1 MDFAGLMVIDEI
13 QRVPELLLAIKEQ
26 VDADPRPGRYLLSG
40 SARVLALRGLP
51 DTLPG
56 RVETIELW
64 PFSQGEIDGTATGS
78 WTPSSMRAGGL
89 VHGSAVTRQEYAERI
104 VRGGFPEALAR
115 TNPARRERFFDSY
128 LADLVA
134 REVSQLSEIE
144 RTAEMRA
151 LVRLLAARSGQLLVA
166 TAVGSDAGLT
176 ASTVYRYLSL
186 LEEVFLVKRIP
197 AWSRNVSTRAVGTPK
212 LAFTDSGIAAN
223 LLGADVRSLLR
234 PGGRFGPLLEGF
246 VLMELAR
253 QLTWSR
259 QRAELFHYRTK
270 DKVEV
275 DAVLE
280 NRRGEVVGI
289 EVKASST
296 VGPDDFR
303 GLRHLAARTG
313 ADFIAGVVLYT
324 GTQTLPFGPKMR
336 AMPAVPCGRPDQPA
350 IAWPMSGSK
359 KYSRHR
365 GVSSRITACTTS
377 RGTDFSAAAMTCGL
391 PVGHRSFVVDILRP
405 PQESRTISSTGS
417 SGVRSGTGSPAMLRS
432 SNSTACRPVSASGI
446 RTVLNGGVRN
456 SANGMSSQLT
466 TATSAGTWRPACH
479 SADSTPMAITSLCTK
494 IAVSPGER
502 SSSSR
507 VAVAPPC
514 GVQSPSATRSSLG
527 SRPAP
532 RSASS

>member
-1 MDFAGLMVIDEI
+1 VVRVNPSPLGKLLARHSETALTEALADTRVVLVTGARQCGKSTLLGLVAKGRDAQWRNLDAAATRQAAAADPDGFVDSAGLMVIDEI
-13 QRVPELLLAIKEQ
+13 QRVPDLLLAIKEQ

-56 RVETIELW
+56 RIETIELW
-64 PFSQGEIDGTATGS
+64 PFSQGEIDGTADRFVDAIFDEG
-78 WTPSSMRAGGL
+78 GGL
-89 VHGSAVTRQEYAERI
+89 SHGSAVTRQEYAERV

-115 TNPARRERFFDSY
+115 TSPRRRERFFDSY

-151 LVRLLAARSGQLLVA
+151 LIRLLAARSGQLLVA
-166 TAVGSDAGLT
+166 TAVGGDAGLT

-253 QLTWSR
+253 QVTWSR

-313 ADFIAGVVLYT
+313 DDFIAGVVLYT

-336 AMPAVPCGRPDQPA
+336 AVP
-350 IAWPMSGSK
+350 
-359 KYSRHR
+359 
-365 GVSSRITACTTS
+365 TA
-377 RGTDFSAAAMTCGL
+377 AL
-391 PVGHRSFVVDILRP
+391 WEI
-405 PQESRTISSTGS
+405 
-417 SGVRSGTGSPAMLRS
+417 
-432 SNSTACRPVSASGI
+432 
-446 RTVLNGGVRN
+446 
-456 SANGMSSQLT
+456 
-466 TATSAGTWRPACH
+466 
-479 SADSTPMAITSLCTK
+479 
-494 IAVSPGER
+494 
-502 SSSSR
+502 
-507 VAVAPPC
+507 
-514 GVQSPSATRSSLG
+514 
-527 SRPAP
+527 
-532 RSASS
+532 